1 MKILKKIKSPLV
13 VLSLALS
20 AALGSAVAQATEF
33 DSYLECLAHCGG
45 KCTFSGKCF
54 WIEK

>member
-1 MKILKKIKSPLV
+1 MKILKKVKSPLV

-20 AALGSAVAQATEF
+20 AALGASAAQATDF
-33 DSYLECLAHCGG
+33 GSYWECLAHCGG
-45 KCTFSGKCF
+45 KCSLSGHCF